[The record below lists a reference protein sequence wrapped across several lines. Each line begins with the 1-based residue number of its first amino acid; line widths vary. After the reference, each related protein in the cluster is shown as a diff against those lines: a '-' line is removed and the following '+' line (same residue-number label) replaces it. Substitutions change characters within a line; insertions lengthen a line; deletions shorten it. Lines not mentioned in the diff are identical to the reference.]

1 MRRSKE
7 KGLTYN
13 EKQGLT
19 YIKHTPKFLQNL
31 SQKSPR
37 EPTIDAKKPVDE
49 EFGKDWKEEEE
60 EQTLIRQLLEEEKK
74 ATLQKEEVMRE
85 LAKDGLAEWDA
96 EQAEL
101 NQDTTKK
108 RSPEP
113 EPDLVS
119 LPEKIV
125 FQQPKRLKVE
135 TDPKAKLQ
143 ALISQN

>member
-1 MRRSKE
+1 
-7 KGLTYN
+7 
-13 EKQGLT
+13 
-19 YIKHTPKFLQNL
+19 
-31 SQKSPR
+31 
-37 EPTIDAKKPVDE
+37 
-49 EFGKDWKEEEE
+49 
-60 EQTLIRQLLEEEKK
+60 
-74 ATLQKEEVMRE
+74 MRE

-96 EQAEL
+96 EQAGL

-143 ALISQN
+143 ALISQKKGKTEGSGPHSTANRKMLSFNDQDE